1 MTEKFQNNSL
11 GRRAW
16 RKLKTQKF
24 TMLCFTVIAAY
35 LLIALIGALGLLP
48 DHRIEIG
55 PSYTAPAWGF
65 AGILGTDFFGYS
77 VLYKILAGTQTAMAI
92 GFLTTAIVIPLGVII
107 GAIAGYYGGW
117 IDDLVVFLCTV
128 VNSVPYILMVIA
140 IAYLL
145 GKGLESMCVA
155 MGVVGWVPLSRLIR
169 AEFMKHKER
178 EYVLASRLLGANDFL
193 LIFKHILPNVF
204 HLAIITASLTVLSAI
219 KSEVILTY
227 LGVGITDGSSWGSM
241 IQAAEKELV
250 TGVWWPLAGV
260 VLAMF
265 FIIYALNVAGD
276 ALRDALDPK
285 LVD

>member
-1 MTEKFQNNSL
+1 M
-11 GRRAW
+11 
-16 RKLKTQKF
+16 
-24 TMLCFTVIAAY
+24 VIVAY
-35 LLIALIGALGLLP
+35 LLVALIGALGLLP

-55 PSYTAPAWGF
+55 PSYTAPSWGF

-260 VLAMF
+260 VMAMF

>member
-1 MTEKFQNNSL
+1 MSAVIQNNSL

-24 TMLCFTVIAAY
+24 TMICFSVIAFY
-35 LLIALIGALGLLP
+35 LLIALIGALGFLP
-48 DHRIEIG
+48 DHRMEVG
-55 PSYTAPAWGF
+55 PSYTAPAWGIS
-65 AGILGTDFFGYS
+65 GIFGTDFFGYS
-77 VLYKILAGTQTAMAI
+77 VLYKILAGTETAMAI
-92 GFLTTAIVIPLGVII
+92 GFLTTLIVIPLGVII
-107 GAIAGYYGGW
+107 GAVAGYYGGW

-178 EYVLASRLLGANDFL
+178 EYVLASRLLGANDFI

-250 TGVWWPLAGV
+250 TGVWWPLMGV

>member
-1 MTEKFQNNSL
+1 MTTNVQNNSL

-16 RKLKTQKF
+16 RKLQTQKF
-24 TMLCFTVIAAY
+24 TMACFAVIALY
-35 LLIALIGALGLLP
+35 LFVALLGALDILP
-48 DHRIEIG
+48 DHRVEVG
-55 PSYTAPAWGF
+55 ESYTKPTWGL

-77 VLYKILAGTQTAMAI
+77 VLYKILAGTETAMAI

-107 GAIAGYYGGW
+107 GAIAGYYGGF
-117 IDDLVVFLCTV
+117 IDDAVVFLCTV

-250 TGVWWPLAGV
+250 TGVWWPLMGV

-265 FIIYALNVAGD
+265 LIIYALNVAGD

>member
-1 MTEKFQNNSL
+1 MTTNVQNNSL

-16 RKLKTQKF
+16 RKLQTQKF
-24 TMLCFTVIAAY
+24 TMACFAVIALY
-35 LLIALIGALGLLP
+35 LFVALLGALDILP
-48 DHRIEIG
+48 DHRIEVG
-55 PSYTAPAWGF
+55 DSYTKPTWSL

-77 VLYKILAGTQTAMAI
+77 VLYKILAGTETAMAI

-107 GAIAGYYGGW
+107 GAIAGYYGGF
-117 IDDLVVFLCTV
+117 IDDAVVFLCTV

-250 TGVWWPLAGV
+250 TGVWWPLMGV

-265 FIIYALNVAGD
+265 LIIYALNVAGD